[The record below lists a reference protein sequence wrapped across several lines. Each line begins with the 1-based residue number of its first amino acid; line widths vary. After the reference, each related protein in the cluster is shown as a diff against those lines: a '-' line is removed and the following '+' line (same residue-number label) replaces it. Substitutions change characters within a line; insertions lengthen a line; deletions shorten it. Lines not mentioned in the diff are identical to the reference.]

1 MSNVLRQ
8 KSKMYYQ
15 TRKVVRLVFW
25 GALLIGIYYVAT
37 HLNWVEDGYCWG
49 SIDKCYPTTIGGK

>member
-37 HLNWVEDGYCWG
+37 HLNWVGDGYCWG
-49 SIDKCYPTTIGGK
+49 SMDKCYLGEGK